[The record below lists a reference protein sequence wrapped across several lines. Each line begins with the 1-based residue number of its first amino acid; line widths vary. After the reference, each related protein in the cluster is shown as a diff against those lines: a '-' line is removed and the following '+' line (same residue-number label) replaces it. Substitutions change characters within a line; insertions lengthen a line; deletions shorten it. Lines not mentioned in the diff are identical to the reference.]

1 MTPASFIELA
11 KQHPPIKDTIQNINR
26 AIVVDE
32 VERFSNKTTV
42 KILLRF
48 AGQKLI
54 TMLLKILSDLITK
67 KLNLN

>member
-1 MTPASFIELA
+1 MTSESFIELA
-11 KQHPPIKDTIQNINR
+11 HQHPPIKDTLQNVNR

-32 VERFSNKTTV
+32 VDRFSKKSTV

-54 TMLLKILSDLITK
+54 NMLLKILSELITK